1 MKHDFLI
8 IHVANLLKL
17 EQADIFDLEIYRAF
31 IKLLDKI
38 ERKAL
43 KNIEGK
49 RKDRENEERIT
60 NLDTNLL
67 VVTMVYFFVDEE

>member
-1 MKHDFLI
+1 M
-8 IHVANLLKL
+8 ASLLKL
-17 EQADIFDLEIYRAF
+17 EQADIFYLEIYRAF

-38 ERKAL
+38 GRKTF

>member
-1 MKHDFLI
+1 M
-8 IHVANLLKL
+8 ANLLKL

-38 ERKAL
+38 ERKTF